1 MKLAEIELHLNTGL
15 QSCIMTIIMHF
26 LPFFF
31 QKLVNETFQNMWFTP
46 VNERE
51 ENITAIFR
59 TKVMNITDVVN
70 ACKDTGYEWFEHLL
84 ENVSTVI
91 TVFFF
96 DI

>member
-1 MKLAEIELHLNTGL
+1 MHVAAVYIFY
-15 QSCIMTIIMHF
+15 SC
-26 LPFFF
+26 FF

-51 ENITAIFR
+51 ENISAIFR

-84 ENVSTVI
+84 ENVSTLTLLKVVKSCFYI
-91 TVFFF
+91 SKNVFKVLG
-96 DI
+96 